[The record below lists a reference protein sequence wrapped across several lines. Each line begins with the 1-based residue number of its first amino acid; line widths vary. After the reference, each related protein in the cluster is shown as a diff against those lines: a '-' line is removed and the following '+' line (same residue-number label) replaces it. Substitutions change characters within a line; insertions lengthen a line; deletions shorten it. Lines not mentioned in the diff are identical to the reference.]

1 MAAHQGHISWTVS
14 QRRPAGSDSHE
25 RAFGD
30 LVTRCRDLVAHQY
43 PEEQGYDVG
52 QTALSGPVDGERISV
67 SRGAFRASISLQ
79 RFERRQ
85 VGSREGRPLE
95 VRLVAY
101 RSDDEA
107 RARPPDHTLAR
118 WGLAAVALGT
128 VGLGALA
135 LGSAGLISPWLQ
147 AMLLIPALV
156 AWRTCA
162 TIGIAR
168 SMRRQAR
175 LSSAPPQLVAPEV
188 QEDRRRWSE
197 LLPALGAERELI
209 GERLGLPPFRSP
221 ARSKR
226 ASSAA

>member
-1 MAAHQGHISWTVS
+1 MADHEGHITWTVS
-14 QRRPAGSDSHE
+14 QPRPDGSDSHE
-25 RAFGD
+25 RAFAE
-30 LVTRCRDLVAHQY
+30 LVTRCRDLVEQRF
-43 PEEQGYDVG
+43 PDEEGYDVT
-52 QTALSGPVDGERISV
+52 QTSLSGPVEGERIGV
-67 SRGAFRASISLQ
+67 SRGGFRASISVQ

-85 VGSREGRPLE
+85 FERRDGHPLE

-101 RSDDEA
+101 RSD
-107 RARPPDHTLAR
+107 ARPQARGPDHTLAR

-168 SMRRQAR
+168 SMRRQA
-175 LSSAPPQLVAPEV
+175 LSEGRPQLVAREV
-188 QEDRRRWSE
+188 EEARRRWRE
-197 LLPALGAERELI
+197 LMPVLAAQRELI
-209 GERLGLPPFRSP
+209 GERLGLPPFRNP
-221 ARSKR
+221 ARPKQ